1 MMEMEDLSA
10 LDLHFILNS
19 LQKSNL
25 SIPLEKWMLQTDEE
39 NEEECGE
46 IKRIASDIYD
56 EFVFWKM

>member
-25 SIPLEKWMLQTDEE
+25 SIPLEKVAKYKGKENTDVEVDVAIV
-39 NEEECGE
+39 GKATFYG
-46 IKRIASDIYD
+46 I
-56 EFVFWKM
+56 